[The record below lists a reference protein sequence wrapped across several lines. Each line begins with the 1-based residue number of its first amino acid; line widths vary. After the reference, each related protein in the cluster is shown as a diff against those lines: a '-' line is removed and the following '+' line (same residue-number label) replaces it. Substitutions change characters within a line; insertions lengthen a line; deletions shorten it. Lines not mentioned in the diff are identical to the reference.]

1 MPNHTWEIS
10 IAWRYLFSKKG
21 HNAINIVSGVSAA
34 AIAVVT
40 AAMLCVLSV
49 LNGFESLVEDMFS
62 NFDPEL
68 RITAAQGKYFC
79 TDDEQIAQL
88 KELDCVQYV
97 SEQIQETAL
106 VQYDSHQNPVT
117 LLGIDEK
124 FAQLTQI
131 NELIIDGKYAT
142 FDGDFE
148 RTVIGRGLAITLG
161 LNAHF
166 VGGLHLYAP
175 KRTARVNL
183 MRPDE
188 SFNEAFTFMAGVFAV
203 NQVQYDDHYMLVS
216 LPLARQLFDYKENEV
231 TALAI
236 KTNGNINKAQK
247 EIQSLLGEEYIVAD
261 RYEQQASFFRIVHIE
276 KLLTALLMIFILLI
290 ASFNTISS
298 LSMLILEKQESIH
311 ILSHLGANEKQIQR
325 IFLYEGWL
333 ISSLGAVCGL
343 IIGLVICLV
352 QEHFGLLKLGNG
364 TDYII
369 SAYPVVVQWADTI
382 LVAIIVLSLGYFAA
396 LIPSKKIHVTQ

>member
-10 IAWRYLFSKKG
+10 IAWRYLFSRKG

-40 AAMLCVLSV
+40 AAMLCILSV
-49 LNGFESLVEDMFS
+49 LNGFESLVEGMFS

-68 RITAAQGKYFC
+68 RITATEGKYFC
-79 TDDEQIAQL
+79 TDDEQIAKL
-88 KELDCVQYV
+88 NDLDCVQLI

-106 VQYDSHQNPVT
+106 VQYDSHQTPVI
-117 LLGIDEK
+117 LLGTDEN
-124 FAQLTQI
+124 FEQLTDI
-131 NELIIDGKYAT
+131 HELIIDGKYET
-142 FDGDFE
+142 YDGDFE
-148 RTVIGRGLAITLG
+148 RAVIGRGLAITLG

-175 KRTARVNL
+175 KRTTRVNL
-183 MRPDE
+183 MRADE

-216 LPLARQLFDYKENEV
+216 LPLARQLFNYNENEV

-236 KTNGNINKAQK
+236 KINGDVKKAQK
-247 EIQSLLGEEYIVAD
+247 EIQSLLGEDYIVAN

-276 KLLTALLMIFILLI
+276 KLLTALLMVFILLI

-298 LSMLILEKQESIH
+298 LSMLIIEKQESIH

-333 ISSLGAVCGL
+333 ISSLGAISGLVIGL
-343 IIGLVICLV
+343 IICLI

-369 SAYPVVVQWADTI
+369 SAYPVVVQWIDVL
-382 LVAIIVLSLGYFAA
+382 LVAIIVILLGYLAA
-396 LIPSKKIHVTQ
+396 LIPSKKIHTSQ